1 MAEMLLINPRRR
13 TRRKAKRAA
22 PARRR
27 RVAHKMQALMA
38 PARRR
43 RRAPARRRHTGLA
56 GYGSNPIGT
65 MRRRVMRKRNP
76 SMLGGNYM
84 AAIREALMDGF
95 GAVAIDYA
103 YHMIA
108 KAIPGTA
115 GTMLTPN
122 PTSVGAADAVKAV
135 LTVVLGNALNG
146 VTRGFSRKAA
156 KASLTVQSYQIMKK
170 VLPAQISSN
179 LSGLGYMSPAVVA
192 AGGGTRIG
200 PIRGQM
206 GMYTA
211 PGATPLL
218 SAYTSSGSAS
228 PLLSGSGA
236 RMREGTSLYR

>member
-27 RVAHKMQALMA
+27 RNPLALARVM
-38 PARRR
+38 PRRR
-43 RRAPARRRHTGLA
+43 RRNPIAAVRRRRA
-56 GYGSNPIGT
+56 NPIGA
-65 MRRRVMRKRNP
+65 MKRRVMRRRNP
-76 SMLGGNYM
+76 AMLGGYM
-84 AAIREALMDGF
+84 GAIREALMDGF

-115 GTMLTPN
+115 GSMLTPN

-179 LSGLGYMSPAVVA
+179 LSGLGYMSPAIVS

-206 GMYTA
+206 GAYTA

>member
-1 MAEMLLINPRRR
+1 MAEMLLINPRR
-13 TRRKAKRAA
+13 RRKAKRAA

-27 RVAHKMQALMA
+27 RSNPLALA
-38 PARRR
+38 RVTRRRRRRNPIAAVARRR
-43 RRAPARRRHTGLA
+43 R
-56 GYGSNPIGT
+56 NPIG
-65 MRRRVMRKRNP
+65 MMKRRVMRRRNP
-76 SMLGGNYM
+76 AMLGGYM
-84 AAIREALMDGF
+84 GAIREALMDGF

-103 YHMIA
+103 YSMIA

-115 GTMLTPN
+115 GNMLTPN

-170 VLPAQISSN
+170 VLPSTISSN
-179 LSGLGYMSPAVVA
+179 LSGLGYMTPAVVTS
-192 AGGGTRIG
+192 GGNTRIG

-218 SAYTSSGSAS
+218 SAYTASGSAS
-228 PLLSGSGA
+228 PLLSGSTA
-236 RMREGTSLYR
+236 RMREGTSSYR

>member
-1 MAEMLLINPRRR
+1 MAEMLLINPR
-13 TRRKAKRAA
+13 TRRKARKAN
-22 PARRR
+22 
-27 RVAHKMQALMA
+27 

-43 RRAPARRRHTGLA
+43 RRHNPLALAMAPRRRRRH
-56 GYGSNPIGT
+56 NPIGVVHRRRARRHNPIGA
-65 MRRRVMRKRNP
+65 MRRRVMRRRNP
-76 SMLGGNYM
+76 AMLGGNYM
-84 AAIREALMDGF
+84 SAIREALMDGF

-103 YHMIA
+103 YHMLTNVMPA
-108 KAIPGTA
+108 STKAYLQPGAT
-115 GTMLTPN
+115 
-122 PTSVGAADAVKAV
+122 VGAADAVKAV

-170 VLPAQISSN
+170 VLPSTISSN

>member
-1 MAEMLLINPRRR
+1 MAEMLLINPRR
-13 TRRKAKRAA
+13 RRKAKRAA

-27 RVAHKMQALMA
+27 RNPLALARVM
-38 PARRR
+38 PRRR
-43 RRAPARRRHTGLA
+43 RRNPIAAVRRRRA
-56 GYGSNPIGT
+56 NPIGA
-65 MRRRVMRKRNP
+65 MKRRVMRRRNP
-76 SMLGGNYM
+76 ALLGGNYM
-84 AAIREALMDGF
+84 TAIREALMDGF

-115 GTMLTPN
+115 GTFLQPN
-122 PTSVGAADAVKAV
+122 PASVGTADAVKAV

-179 LSGLGYMSPAVVA
+179 LSGLGYMSPAVIA
-192 AGGGTRIG
+192 AGGNTRIG

-206 GMYTA
+206 GAYTA

>member
-1 MAEMLLINPRRR
+1 MAEMLLINPRG
-13 TRRKAKRAA
+13 RRKARKAN
-22 PARRR
+22 
-27 RVAHKMQALMA
+27 

-43 RRAPARRRHTGLA
+43 RRANPLALARVMPRRRRRNPIAAVARRRRR
-56 GYGSNPIGT
+56 NPIGA
-65 MRRRVMRKRNP
+65 MKRRVMRRRNP

-84 AAIREALMDGF
+84 TAIREALMDGF

-103 YHMIA
+103 YNMIA

-115 GTMLTPN
+115 GSMLKPN

-170 VLPAQISSN
+170 VLPAQITGN
-179 LSGLGYMSPAVVA
+179 LSGVGYYSPAMVA
-192 AGGGTRIG
+192 SGGNTRIG

-206 GMYTA
+206 GAYL
-211 PGATPLL
+211 PSSSSTPLL
-218 SAYTSSGSAS
+218 SAYTASGSAS

>member
-1 MAEMLLINPRRR
+1 
-13 TRRKAKRAA
+13 
-22 PARRR
+22 
-27 RVAHKMQALMA
+27 
-38 PARRR
+38 
-43 RRAPARRRHTGLA
+43 
-56 GYGSNPIGT
+56 
-65 MRRRVMRKRNP
+65 MRRRNP

-84 AAIREALMDGF
+84 MAIREALMDGF

-115 GTMLTPN
+115 GSMLTPN

-135 LTVVLGNALNG
+135 LTVILGNALNG

-170 VLPAQISSN
+170 VLPAQISGN
-179 LSGLGYMSPAVVA
+179 LSGLGYMSPAVLTS
-192 AGGGTRIG
+192 GGNTRIG

-206 GMYTA
+206 GAYTSG
-211 PGATPLL
+211 GATPLL
-218 SAYTSSGSAS
+218 SAYTSSGSSS
-228 PLLSGSGA
+228 PLLSGAGA

>member
-27 RVAHKMQALMA
+27 RVAHKMHALMA

-76 SMLGGNYM
+76 AMLGGYM
-84 AAIREALMDGF
+84 GAIREALMDGF

-103 YHMIA
+103 YHMLTNVLPA
-108 KAIPGTA
+108 NTKTFLQPGAT
-115 GTMLTPN
+115 
-122 PTSVGAADAVKAV
+122 VGAADAVKAV

-170 VLPAQISSN
+170 VLPSTISSN
-179 LSGLGYMSPAVVA
+179 LSGLGYMTPAVVSS
-192 AGGGTRIG
+192 GYGTRIG

-206 GMYTA
+206 GAYTT

-228 PLLSGSGA
+228 PLLSGSTA
-236 RMREGTSLYR
+236 RMREGTSMYR

>member
-1 MAEMLLINPRRR
+1 MAEMLLINPRR
-13 TRRKAKRAA
+13 RRKAKRAA

-27 RVAHKMQALMA
+27 RSNPLALA
-38 PARRR
+38 RVTRRR
-43 RRAPARRRHTGLA
+43 RRANPIAAVRRRARRR
-56 GYGSNPIGT
+56 NPIG
-65 MRRRVMRKRNP
+65 MMKRRVMRRRNP
-76 SMLGGNYM
+76 AMLGGYM
-84 AAIREALMDGF
+84 GAIREALMDGF

-103 YHMIA
+103 YNMIA

-115 GTMLTPN
+115 GSMLKPN

-170 VLPAQISSN
+170 VLPAQITGN
-179 LSGLGYMSPAVVA
+179 LSGVGYYSPAMVA
-192 AGGGTRIG
+192 SGGGTRIG

-206 GMYTA
+206 GAYTA

>member
-1 MAEMLLINPRRR
+1 MAEMLLINPRR
-13 TRRKAKRAA
+13 RRKAKRAA

-27 RVAHKMQALMA
+27 RSNPLALA
-38 PARRR
+38 RVTRRR
-43 RRAPARRRHTGLA
+43 RRANPIAAVRRRARRR
-56 GYGSNPIGT
+56 NPIG
-65 MRRRVMRKRNP
+65 MMKRRVMRRRNP
-76 SMLGGNYM
+76 AMLGGYM
-84 AAIREALMDGF
+84 GAIREALMDGF
-95 GAVAIDYA
+95 GAIAIDYA
-103 YHMIA
+103 YNMIA
-108 KAIPGTA
+108 KAIPVTA
-115 GTMLTPN
+115 GSMLKVN

-170 VLPAQISSN
+170 VLPAQITGN
-179 LSGLGYMSPAVVA
+179 LSGVGYYSPAMIA
-192 AGGGTRIG
+192 DGGNTRVG

-206 GMYTA
+206 GAYL
-211 PGATPLL
+211 PSGATPLL

>member
-27 RVAHKMQALMA
+27 RNPLALARVM
-38 PARRR
+38 PRRR
-43 RRAPARRRHTGLA
+43 RRNPIAAVRRRRH
-56 GYGSNPIGT
+56 NPIGA
-65 MRRRVMRKRNP
+65 MRRRVMRRRNP
-76 SMLGGNYM
+76 AMLGGYM
-84 AAIREALMDGF
+84 GAIREALMDGF

-115 GTMLTPN
+115 GSMLTPN

-179 LSGLGYMSPAVVA
+179 LSGLGYMTPAVVTS
-192 AGGGTRIG
+192 GYGTRIG

-206 GMYTA
+206 GVYTA
-211 PGATPLL
+211 PGAGLPLL

-228 PLLSGSGA
+228 PLLSGSSA
-236 RMREGTSLYR
+236 RMREGTSMYR

>member
-1 MAEMLLINPRRR
+1 MAEMLLINPR
-13 TRRKAKRAA
+13 TRRKARKAN
-22 PARRR
+22 
-27 RVAHKMQALMA
+27 

-43 RRAPARRRHTGLA
+43 RRANPLALARVMPRRRRRNPIA
-56 GYGSNPIGT
+56 AVRRRRANPIGA
-65 MRRRVMRKRNP
+65 MRRRVMRRRNP
-76 SMLGGNYM
+76 AMLGGYM
-84 AAIREALMDGF
+84 GAIREALMDGF

-103 YHMIA
+103 YSMIA

-115 GTMLTPN
+115 GSMLTPN
-122 PTSVGAADAVKAV
+122 PTSVGTADAVKAV
-135 LTVVLGNALNG
+135 LTVVLGNVLNG

-192 AGGGTRIG
+192 SGGNTRIG

-206 GMYTA
+206 GMYTT

-228 PLLSGSGA
+228 PLLSGGGYGA
-236 RMREGTSLYR
+236 RMREGTSSYR

>member
-1 MAEMLLINPRRR
+1 MAEMLLINPRR
-13 TRRKAKRAA
+13 RRKAKRAA

-27 RVAHKMQALMA
+27 RSNPLALA
-38 PARRR
+38 RVTRRR
-43 RRAPARRRHTGLA
+43 RRANPIAAVRRRARRR
-56 GYGSNPIGT
+56 NPIG
-65 MRRRVMRKRNP
+65 MMKRRVMRRRNP
-76 SMLGGNYM
+76 AMLGGYM
-84 AAIREALMDGF
+84 GAIREALMDGF

-103 YHMIA
+103 YNMIA

-115 GTMLTPN
+115 GSMLKPN

-170 VLPAQISSN
+170 VLPAQITGN
-179 LSGLGYMSPAVVA
+179 LSGVGYYSPAMIA
-192 AGGGTRIG
+192 DGGNTRVG

-206 GMYTA
+206 GAYL
-211 PGATPLL
+211 PSGATPLL

>member
-1 MAEMLLINPRRR
+1 MAEMLLINPR
-13 TRRKAKRAA
+13 TRRKTRKAN
-22 PARRR
+22 
-27 RVAHKMQALMA
+27 

-43 RRAPARRRHTGLA
+43 RRHNPLALARVVHRRRRRHNPIAAVARRRR
-56 GYGSNPIGT
+56 NPIGA
-65 MRRRVMRKRNP
+65 MRRRVMRRRNP

-84 AAIREALMDGF
+84 MAIREAIMDGF

-115 GTMLTPN
+115 GSFLTP
-122 PTSVGAADAVKAV
+122 TATIGAADAVKAV

-170 VLPAQISSN
+170 VLPAQITSN
-179 LSGLGYMSPAVVA
+179 LSGLGYMSPAVVTS
-192 AGGGTRIG
+192 GYGTRIG

-218 SAYTSSGSAS
+218 SAYTASGSAS
-228 PLLSGSGA
+228 PLLSGSSA
-236 RMREGTSLYR
+236 RMREGTSMYR

>member
-27 RVAHKMQALMA
+27 RNPIALMA
-38 PARRR
+38 PRRR
-43 RRAPARRRHTGLA
+43 RRHSMTTVRRRR
-56 GYGSNPIGT
+56 NPIGA
-65 MRRRVMRKRNP
+65 MKRRVMRRRNP
-76 SMLGGNYM
+76 AMLGGNYM
-84 AAIREALMDGF
+84 SAIREALMDGF

-103 YHMIA
+103 YNMIA
-108 KAIPGTA
+108 KNVPGVGTFLQPSATA
-115 GTMLTPN
+115 
-122 PTSVGAADAVKAV
+122 VGAADAVKAV

-170 VLPAQISSN
+170 VLPAQITGN

-206 GMYTA
+206 GAYTA

>member
-1 MAEMLLINPRRR
+1 MAEMLLINPRG
-13 TRRKAKRAA
+13 RRKARKAN
-22 PARRR
+22 
-27 RVAHKMQALMA
+27 

-43 RRAPARRRHTGLA
+43 RRANPLALARVMPRRRRRNPIAAVARRRRRA
-56 GYGSNPIGT
+56 NPIG
-65 MRRRVMRKRNP
+65 MMKRRVMRKRNP
-76 SMLGGNYM
+76 AMLGGYM
-84 AAIREALMDGF
+84 GAIREALMDGF

-103 YHMIA
+103 YSMIA

-115 GTMLTPN
+115 GNMLRPN

-170 VLPAQISSN
+170 VLPAQISGN
-179 LSGLGYMSPAVVA
+179 LSGLGYMSPAVIA
-192 AGGGTRIG
+192 SGGNTRIG

-218 SAYTSSGSAS
+218 SAYTASGSAS
-228 PLLSGSGA
+228 PLLSGSTA
-236 RMREGTSLYR
+236 RMREGTSSYR

>member
-27 RVAHKMQALMA
+27 RNPLALARVM
-38 PARRR
+38 PRRR
-43 RRAPARRRHTGLA
+43 RHSMTTVRRRR
-56 GYGSNPIGT
+56 NPIGA
-65 MRRRVMRKRNP
+65 MKRRVMRRRNP
-76 SMLGGNYM
+76 AMLGGYM
-84 AAIREALMDGF
+84 GAIREALMDGF

-192 AGGGTRIG
+192 SGGNTRIG

-206 GMYTA
+206 GAYTA

>member
-27 RVAHKMQALMA
+27 RNPLALARVM
-38 PARRR
+38 PRRR
-43 RRAPARRRHTGLA
+43 RSMAAVRRRR
-56 GYGSNPIGT
+56 NPIAAVK
-65 MRRRVMRKRNP
+65 RRVMRRRNP
-76 SMLGGNYM
+76 AMLGGYM
-84 AAIREALMDGF
+84 GAIREALMDGF

-103 YHMIA
+103 YSMIA

-115 GTMLTPN
+115 GSMLTPN
-122 PTSVGAADAVKAV
+122 PTSVGTADAVKAV
-135 LTVVLGNALNG
+135 LTVVLGNVLNG

-192 AGGGTRIG
+192 SGGNTRIG

-206 GMYTA
+206 GAYTT

-218 SAYTSSGSAS
+218 SAYTASGSAS
-228 PLLSGSGA
+228 PLLSGGGYGA
-236 RMREGTSLYR
+236 RMREGTSSYR

>member
-1 MAEMLLINPRRR
+1 MAEMLLINPR
-13 TRRKAKRAA
+13 TRRKARKAN
-22 PARRR
+22 
-27 RVAHKMQALMA
+27 

-43 RRAPARRRHTGLA
+43 RRHNPLALARVMPRRRRRNPIAAVRRRRH
-56 GYGSNPIGT
+56 NPIGA
-65 MRRRVMRKRNP
+65 MKRRVMRRRNP

-84 AAIREALMDGF
+84 MAIREALMDGF

-115 GTMLTPN
+115 GSMLTPN

-206 GMYTA
+206 GMYAA

-228 PLLSGSGA
+228 PLLSGSSA

>member
-27 RVAHKMQALMA
+27 RHNPVALMA
-38 PARRR
+38 PRRR
-43 RRAPARRRHTGLA
+43 RHRAAVAVHHRRRR
-56 GYGSNPIGT
+56 NPIGA
-65 MRRRVMRKRNP
+65 MRRRVMRRRNP
-76 SMLGGNYM
+76 AMLGGNYM
-84 AAIREALMDGF
+84 MAIREALMDGF

-115 GTMLTPN
+115 GSMLTPN

-179 LSGLGYMSPAVVA
+179 LSGLGYMTPAVVSS
-192 AGGGTRIG
+192 GYGTRIG

-211 PGATPLL
+211 PNTGSPLL
-218 SAYTSSGSAS
+218 SAYTASGSAS
-228 PLLSGSGA
+228 PLLSGSSA
-236 RMREGTSLYR
+236 RMREGTSMYR

>member
-1 MAEMLLINPRRR
+1 MAEMLLINPR
-13 TRRKAKRAA
+13 TRRKARKAN
-22 PARRR
+22 
-27 RVAHKMQALMA
+27 

-43 RRAPARRRHTGLA
+43 RRSNPLALARVVHRRRRR
-56 GYGSNPIGT
+56 SNPIAAVRRRRRNPIG
-65 MRRRVMRKRNP
+65 MMKRRVMRRRNP
-76 SMLGGNYM
+76 AMLGGYM
-84 AAIREALMDGF
+84 GAIREALMDGF

-115 GTMLTPN
+115 GNMLTPN
-122 PTSVGAADAVKAV
+122 PTSVGAADAIKAV

-179 LSGLGYMSPAVVA
+179 LSGLGYMTPAVVTS
-192 AGGGTRIG
+192 GYGTRIG

-206 GMYTA
+206 GAYTA
-211 PGATPLL
+211 PGTTPLL
-218 SAYTSSGSAS
+218 SAYTASGSAS
-228 PLLSGSGA
+228 PLLSGSAA
-236 RMREGTSLYR
+236 RMREGTSMYR

>member
-27 RVAHKMQALMA
+27 RNPLALARVM
-38 PARRR
+38 PRRR
-43 RRAPARRRHTGLA
+43 RSMAAVRRRR
-56 GYGSNPIGT
+56 NPIAAVK
-65 MRRRVMRKRNP
+65 RRVMRRRNP
-76 SMLGGNYM
+76 AMLGGYM
-84 AAIREALMDGF
+84 GAIREALMDGF

-206 GMYTA
+206 GAYTA

>member
-1 MAEMLLINPRRR
+1 MAEMLLINPR
-13 TRRKAKRAA
+13 TRRKARKAN
-22 PARRR
+22 
-27 RVAHKMQALMA
+27 

-43 RRAPARRRHTGLA
+43 RRANPLALARVMPRRRRNPIA
-56 GYGSNPIGT
+56 AVRRRRANPIGA
-65 MRRRVMRKRNP
+65 MRRRVMRRRNP
-76 SMLGGNYM
+76 AMLGGYM
-84 AAIREALMDGF
+84 GAIREALMDGF

-179 LSGLGYMSPAVVA
+179 LSGLGYMSPAVVTS
-192 AGGGTRIG
+192 GGNTRIG

-206 GMYTA
+206 GVYTA

>member
-1 MAEMLLINPRRR
+1 MAEMLLINPR
-13 TRRKAKRAA
+13 TRRKARKAN
-22 PARRR
+22 
-27 RVAHKMQALMA
+27 

-43 RRAPARRRHTGLA
+43 RRSNPLALARVTRRRRRANPIAAVRRPARRR
-56 GYGSNPIGT
+56 NPIG
-65 MRRRVMRKRNP
+65 MMKRRVMRRRNP
-76 SMLGGNYM
+76 AMLGGYM
-84 AAIREALMDGF
+84 GAIREALMDGF

-103 YHMIA
+103 YNMIA

-115 GTMLTPN
+115 GSMLKPN

-170 VLPAQISSN
+170 VLPAQITGN
-179 LSGLGYMSPAVVA
+179 LSGVGYYSPAMVA
-192 AGGGTRIG
+192 SGGGTRIG

-206 GMYTA
+206 GAYTA

>member
-1 MAEMLLINPRRR
+1 MAEMLLINPR
-13 TRRKAKRAA
+13 TRRKARKAN
-22 PARRR
+22 
-27 RVAHKMQALMA
+27 

-43 RRAPARRRHTGLA
+43 RRSNPLALARVVHRRRRR
-56 GYGSNPIGT
+56 SNPIAAVRRRRRNPIGM

-76 SMLGGNYM
+76 AMLGGYM
-84 AAIREALMDGF
+84 GAIREALMDGF

-115 GTMLTPN
+115 GNMLTPN
-122 PTSVGAADAVKAV
+122 PTSVGAADAIKAV

-170 VLPAQISSN
+170 VLPSTISSN
-179 LSGLGYMSPAVVA
+179 LSGLGYMSPAVVSS
-192 AGGGTRIG
+192 GYGTRIG

-206 GMYTA
+206 GAYTA

-218 SAYTSSGSAS
+218 SAYTASGSAS
-228 PLLSGSGA
+228 PLLSGSTA
-236 RMREGTSLYR
+236 RMREGTSSYR